1 MQKNTPTLILLVGPT
16 AIGKTNIAI
25 ELALWLGTEIISTD
39 SRQFYKEMNIGTAKP
54 SANEQALVSHH
65 MVDFLS
71 VQDSY
76 DVKQFEQDA
85 LRSLYKIFQQKAV
98 AIATGGSGLYVK
110 TLCEGID
117 EMPDI
122 PEDIRNQLQ
131 LKLDNEGLQSLVD
144 ELKKVDLTYY
154 EQVDIHNHRRILR
167 ALEVYQATG
176 KPYSSFR
183 NQPSNRENRPFQIL
197 KLGLSRDR
205 EELYQRIN
213 IRVDQMIGQGLF
225 DEVKALYPHRKTN
238 ALQTVGY
245 QEIFP
250 YLEGAYDEQEA
261 IRLIKRNTRRFAK
274 RQVTWFRKD
283 SEIQWFDLSGREALA
298 IKEMK
303 EYLTQRLNNR
313 AQ

>member
-54 SANEQALVSHH
+54 SSAEQALVTHH
-65 MVDFLS
+65 LVDFLS
-71 VQDSY
+71 VLDSY

-85 LRSLYKIFQQKAV
+85 LQSLYKIFQQKAV
-98 AIATGGSGLYVK
+98 ALATGGSGLYVK

-131 LKLDNEGLQSLVD
+131 LKLENEGLQSLID
-144 ELKKVDLTYY
+144 KLKKVDLHYF
-154 EQVDIHNHRRILR
+154 EQVDLYNHRRILR
-167 ALEVYQATG
+167 ALEVYHATG

-183 NQPSNRENRPFQIL
+183 NKKPKQEDRPFQIL
-197 KLGLSRDR
+197 KIGLSRNR

-213 IRVDQMIGQGLF
+213 TRVDQMIGQGLF
-225 DEVKALYPHRKTN
+225 DEVKALYPHRKAN

-245 QEIFP
+245 QEVFP
-250 YLEGAYDEQEA
+250 YLEGAYDEREA

-274 RQVTWFRKD
+274 RQATWFRKD

-298 IKEMK
+298 MNEMK